1 MGSRQGWPRVALHHP
16 VLEVAV
22 LGAGGLALGSAWAA
36 HAKCIRKLI

>member
-1 MGSRQGWPRVALHHP
+1 MGFGQGWPRGAPHRR

-36 HAKCIRKLI
+36 NAKCIRKLI